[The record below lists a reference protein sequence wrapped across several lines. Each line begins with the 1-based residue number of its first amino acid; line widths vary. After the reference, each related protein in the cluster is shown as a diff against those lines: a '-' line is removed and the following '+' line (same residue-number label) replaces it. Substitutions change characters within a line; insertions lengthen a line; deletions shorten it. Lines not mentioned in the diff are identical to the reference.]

1 MTTPSDTS
9 QPIAINRRAPVILAG
24 EIEIAAPLERVWD
37 VLTTIDSWPNWNPEV
52 TAAALEGD
60 LAAGSVFRWKAGARL
75 TSRLAHVEPP
85 RMIAWTG
92 TSMGLNAVHIY
103 TLERRDG
110 TTSVK
115 TEESVAGL
123 LARLFTRPLRAKMN
137 TSIRK
142 GLQSLKIEAERQDEG
157 R

>member
-1 MTTPSDTS
+1 
-9 QPIAINRRAPVILAG
+9 
-24 EIEIAAPLERVWD
+24 
-37 VLTTIDSWPNWNPEV
+37 
-52 TAAALEGD
+52 
-60 LAAGSVFRWKAGARL
+60 
-75 TSRLAHVEPP
+75 
-85 RMIAWTG
+85 
-92 TSMGLNAVHIY
+92 MGLNAVHIY

-115 TEESVAGL
+115 TEESVEGL